1 MLHPGLVSVQPDD
14 SPHRHEQ
21 QRSRSTE
28 RDLVVTRYC
37 ADYRFQAPPAHA
49 PAAAV
54 AAAIS
59 AAAASA
65 IAATPAVVP
74 SSAHQRAHAKAPTAT
89 CALWQLAPR
98 SVTAAPAAL
107 QISHSLPLALPG
119 DRVTS
124 AKRDGVRYDGEHH
137 RYAAPWARISSA

>member
-1 MLHPGLVSVQPDD
+1 MRLMQPPAQCSVSV
-14 SPHRHEQ
+14 
-21 QRSRSTE
+21 
-28 RDLVVTRYC
+28 
-37 ADYRFQAPPAHA
+37 
-49 PAAAV
+49 AV
-54 AAAIS
+54 AATAATAVPA

-65 IAATPAVVP
+65 IAATPAIVP
-74 SSAHQRAHAKAPTAT
+74 SSVPAADRRAHAKEPTAT

-98 SVTAAPAAL
+98 SVTAAPATL